1 MNGCLMRMEEPMI
14 PVEDRGFQFTDG
26 VDEAIS
32 VDHGHA
38 MERAV
43 SDLFRV
49 MGGTILTAPRCM
61 G

>member
-1 MNGCLMRMEEPMI
+1 MI